1 MRISLVCSSFFPGSA
16 SSPVPCRWSPPSPC
30 ARDGRYTVSSPR
42 WVSFFLLGGLWT
54 LNFPF
59 SVDTFVPVASFLG
72 MFLAFYLLAAAFE
85 MYRRSAGRPG
95 VQVAV
100 AAGVILVSFANLFGL
115 MGASGMLVL
124 SALELYLAGWGF
136 VYACISLSVDA
147 PRAELA

>member
-1 MRISLVCSSFFPGSA
+1 
-16 SSPVPCRWSPPSPC
+16 
-30 ARDGRYTVSSPR
+30 
-42 WVSFFLLGGLWT
+42 
-54 LNFPF
+54 
-59 SVDTFVPVASFLG
+59 

-115 MGASGMLVL
+115 MGVSGMLVL

-147 PRAELA
+147 PRAEFA